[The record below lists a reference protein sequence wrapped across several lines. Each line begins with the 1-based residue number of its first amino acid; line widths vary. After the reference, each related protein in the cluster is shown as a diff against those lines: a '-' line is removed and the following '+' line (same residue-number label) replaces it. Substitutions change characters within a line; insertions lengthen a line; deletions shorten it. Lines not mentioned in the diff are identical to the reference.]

1 MKKKKLHRNIIICL
15 LMGVTVLPASVYA
28 STQPM
33 DWDAVYEEVLSESG
47 SEDDLLKVP
56 GIALKTEEIW
66 RSINAGDTEGAIY
79 GFFGLLGE
87 LGLVDPADIS
97 ARLGEGTGEP
107 GDSEENPYSNPKT
120 PAQVYDLQRYT
131 DLVRSEMSQKMSQTI
146 FGTKGQQIRSEQ
158 AQALQQA
165 QSASLSA
172 QQKTSE
178 VSKQSSEQA
187 AQNAESASKVS
198 AESRK
203 AQSAKASQDVLK
215 AIAAQNAELGNIGAG
230 SSEQMAQL
238 AGSAS
243 YQSAQLSAV
252 NAGLSALNDKTQ
264 SLEALSASQNY
275 QLSQVD
281 ASLDHQIHYQ
291 QQKDSAQQ
299 SLVHRSSTIV
309 YIPGLVKEAEE

>member
-1 MKKKKLHRNIIICL
+1 MKKKKLPKNIVACCL
-15 LMGVTVLPASVYA
+15 IGVFILPASVYA
-28 STQPM
+28 STQPI
-33 DWDAVYEEVLSESG
+33 DWDSIYEDVLSNSEG
-47 SEDDLLKVP
+47 EDDLLKVP
-56 GIALKTEEIW
+56 GIALKTSEIW

-87 LGLVDPADIS
+87 LGLFDPADIS
-97 ARLGEGTGEP
+97 ARLGDGTGEP
-107 GDSEENPYSNPKT
+107 GSQEGKNPYSNPKT

-146 FGTKGQQIRSEQ
+146 FGTTGQQIRSEQ
-158 AQALQQA
+158 AQSLQIA
-165 QSASLSA
+165 QSASLTA
-172 QQKTSE
+172 QQKTGE
-178 VSKQSSEQA
+178 ASKLSKEQA
-187 AQNAESASKVS
+187 TKNAESASKVI

-215 AIAAQNAELGNIGAG
+215 AIAAQNADLASIGAG
-230 SSEQMAQL
+230 SSEQMAQM
-238 AGSAS
+238 ADSAS

-281 ASLDHQIHYQ
+281 ATLDHQIHYQ

-299 SLVHRSSTIV
+299 SLVHRSSTIL
-309 YIPGLVKEAEE
+309 YIPGLVKE